1 MKESPELH
9 DYFVSGR
16 RGQGFTNVKARD
28 AMINAGDDMGQK
40 TVGERK
46 LMGEGQ
52 VSPQEVL
59 KTLRAKGYSFKQT
72 KELAEEP
79 VKAF

>member
-16 RGQGFTNVKARD
+16 RGQGFTNVKARN

-59 KTLRAKGYSFKQT
+59 KTLRARGTASSRFRSLQMS
-72 KELAEEP
+72 L
-79 VKAF
+79 